1 MHWHSV
7 ASTQFRALPF
17 GGVRSRSAGMAPA
30 LGVRVAVPKTL
41 VEELAR
47 GMEAL
52 GGAKRIPTFTE

>member
-1 MHWHSV
+1 
-7 ASTQFRALPF
+7 
-17 GGVRSRSAGMAPA
+17 MAPA

>member
-1 MHWHSV
+1 MTEKEGKGSKDEKARLGKDDV
-7 ASTQFRALPF
+7 LISTNN
-17 GGVRSRSAGMAPA
+17 
-30 LGVRVAVPKTL
+30 TL